1 MHKQSKYLSL
11 VALILLITNITFSCN
26 KKEESDTSRQEERNT
41 PNEKIGKRDTTAST
55 AALANYEWTAFHGPD
70 RRNKSMET
78 GLLKSWPEGGPD
90 LLWSVSGLGKGYASI
105 SIADGLIYTAGS
117 DADFTYVFA
126 YDLNGNLVW
135 KKANGKT
142 WEVEVAVARGYDGPR
157 STPTYDNGVV
167 YHLSERNKLTAYKSE
182 NGETLWTRDLMKDF
196 DAEMPIYGF
205 TESVLID
212 GDNLYTRPA
221 GGKGFQVCLNK
232 TTGETVWVN
241 NDIPGKYTY
250 NSPVLHDFGGYRQL
264 ISASSSCY
272 YGVDTKTGKLL
283 WKVDFEN
290 QYGLNCVDAIPHNDQ
305 VFMSN
310 GAGGGSMLI
319 KLIASGDK
327 ITTEKVWFTDLMD
340 NYHGGVL
347 YHDGYFYGSG
357 DRKRGWY
364 AIESTSG
371 EIVWSGPKRTGS
383 LTYADGMLYLY
394 NDNGSM
400 LLIKASPDQ
409 YEETGTMQ
417 IEGPG
422 PGPHWA
428 HPVVCGGR
436 LYVRYVDELFVYDV
450 KQ

>member
-1 MHKQSKYLSL
+1 
-11 VALILLITNITFSCN
+11 
-26 KKEESDTSRQEERNT
+26 
-41 PNEKIGKRDTTAST
+41 
-55 AALANYEWTAFHGPD
+55 
-70 RRNKSMET
+70 
-78 GLLKSWPEGGPD
+78 
-90 LLWSVSGLGKGYASI
+90 
-105 SIADGLIYTAGS
+105 
-117 DADFTYVFA
+117 
-126 YDLNGNLVW
+126 
-135 KKANGKT
+135 
-142 WEVEVAVARGYDGPR
+142 
-157 STPTYDNGVV
+157 
-167 YHLSERNKLTAYKSE
+167 NKLTAYKSE

-394 NDNGSM
+394 NDNGS
-400 LLIKASPDQ
+400 LLLVKASPDK
-409 YEETGTMQ
+409 YEQTGELKIQ
-417 IEGPG
+417 GKG

-428 HPVVCGGR
+428 HPVVLGGR
-436 LYVRYVDELFVYDV
+436 LYVRYVDQLFVYDIGS
-450 KQ
+450 K